1 MTNSLGYIIHK
12 TAIVENETN
21 IEEGCYVG
29 PFCLIGENVKLG
41 RGVKLHSHVVILGN
55 TTIGDD
61 TVIWPFAS
69 IGHQPQDLK
78 YKGERNSLI
87 IGARN
92 KIRESV
98 SINPGTKGGGGT
110 TTIGDD
116 CLFMLGSHVGHDCS
130 VGNSVV
136 VANNSAIAGH
146 VVIGD
151 NVTIG
156 GLSGVHQ
163 FCRIGEGSMVGA
175 LSMVTNDIVPY
186 TIVVGERPRLSG
198 LNLIGLKRRGVPTN
212 IINDLRRFYNE
223 LFNSSENFKSQA
235 EIMLASGITNEYE
248 EKIVKFILED
258 SSRSFL
264 TPKN

>member
-1 MTNSLGYIIHK
+1 
-12 TAIVENETN
+12 
-21 IEEGCYVG
+21 
-29 PFCLIGENVKLG
+29 
-41 RGVKLHSHVVILGN
+41 
-55 TTIGDD
+55 
-61 TVIWPFAS
+61 
-69 IGHQPQDLK
+69 
-78 YKGERNSLI
+78 
-87 IGARN
+87 
-92 KIRESV
+92 
-98 SINPGTKGGGGT
+98 
-110 TTIGDD
+110 
-116 CLFMLGSHVGHDCS
+116 MLGSHVGHDCS

-212 IINDLRRFYNE
+212 TINDLRRFYNE

-235 EIMLASGITNEYE
+235 EIMLESGITNEYE